1 MGKLV
6 LQFVFIVASFFVM
19 WKLIGQVDWMTILH
33 VEQATESLEE
43 KLGET
48 YWEFFKKTEE
58 EVIDHEITSAI
69 DKLLTKLCENNH
81 VDRETIKLHIL
92 KSEDVNAF
100 ALPDGHIVVFSGL
113 ILDSDNEAEL
123 SGVLAHEIAH
133 LQMGHLMKKLVKEI
147 GLSVMISITSG
158 NGNPEMIRQAVKL
171 LTSSAYDRN
180 LEREADLKAVEY
192 LTNSSIDPQGL
203 ANFLYR
209 MSVSAGDFPDQF
221 YWVSTHP
228 GGEERSKDILK
239 HIEDSSFTSEQILTD
254 EEWIAFQEKVQSY

>member
-19 WKLIGQVDWMTILH
+19 WKLIGLVDWMTVLK

-58 EVIDHEITSAI
+58 EVIDHEITAAV
-69 DKLLTKLCENNH
+69 DKLLTKLCENNQ

-123 SGVLAHEIAH
+123 SGVLAHEMAH

-147 GLSVMISITSG
+147 GLSVIISMTSG
-158 NGNPEMIRQAVKL
+158 NGNPEMIRHAAKL

-192 LTNSSIDPQGL
+192 MVNSGINPEGL

-209 MSVSAGDFPDQF
+209 MSVSSGNFPDQF
-221 YWVSTHP
+221 YWISTHP
-228 GGEERSKDILK
+228 GGEERSKDILEHMK
-239 HIEDSSFTSEQILTD
+239 SLSSSPKEILSE
-254 EEWIAFQEKVQSY
+254 EEWISFQEKMKSY